1 MFSYSV
7 FQRNSFPSSVSSN
20 SLQDIR
26 DNTYSM
32 GKTPFNVSLLPVVFA
47 QIYHRENAYSQYCL
61 SHKTIAYYDLQEATQ
76 NEREKRTQDKL
87 FMLLSL
93 FKWCQ
98 FSWRKKALS
107 VLIAS
112 ILLPVF
118 SSSGKTV
125 LRSSVIRSL

>member
-32 GKTPFNVSLLPVVFA
+32 GKTPVVFA

-61 SHKTIAYYDLQEATQ
+61 SHKTIAYYGLQEATQ

-87 FMLLSL
+87 FILLSL

-98 FSWRKKALS
+98 FS
-107 VLIAS
+107 
-112 ILLPVF
+112 
-118 SSSGKTV
+118 
-125 LRSSVIRSL
+125 